1 MNFQGIQS
9 WDFHRSQSRPVPK
22 SLPLPVPFSSCSQIP
37 AFQLDPLEVRQM
49 SAGFL
54 PDVRWMSSESAGL
67 CWMSSKCPPDI
78 LPYVHQVS
86 AGCSP
91 DCPPDVRRFFRQM
104 SGERRISV
112 PKYGTMCI
120 LDMLFLNPG
129 FRIVMKAI
137 WCDCYCSRSRTSRRP
152 SSERRIASKRFR

>member
-37 AFQLDPLEVRQM
+37 AFQLDPLEVRRIY
-49 SAGFL
+49 AGFPMNVL
-54 PDVRWMSSESAGL
+54 RIRRIVL
-67 CWMSSKCPPDI
+67 NV
-78 LPYVHQVS
+78 LQVS
-86 AGCSP
+86 ARYSAICAPGVRRMFSGLSAGCP
-91 DCPPDVRRFFRQM
+91 PVFLPDVRRFFRQM

-137 WCDCYCSRSRTSRRP
+137 
-152 SSERRIASKRFR
+152 